1 MKNRGCAAERLAEQL
16 PLGQPIEEP
25 KPPLGVTTHA
35 AGAPQPQAASRK
47 ALAVSRRTPVM
58 ELAELDFIGND
69 NGMLTGTDHV
79 QMPVPKGCEPEA
91 RSFFGA
97 ILELEEIEKPER
109 LRSRAGCW
117 FKLGLNQLRVG
128 VEDAFRSARKAY
140 LAFAVTE
147 INAL

>member
-1 MKNRGCAAERLAEQL
+1 
-16 PLGQPIEEP
+16 
-25 KPPLGVTTHA
+25 
-35 AGAPQPQAASRK
+35 
-47 ALAVSRRTPVM
+47 
-58 ELAELDFIGND
+58 
-69 NGMLTGTDHV
+69 
-79 QMPVPKGCEPEA
+79 MPVPKGCEPEA

-147 INAL
+147 INALFSRLVEAGVRCVWDDALDEIRRFGVH